1 MSESNRFF
9 IGLVLIVFSVSVIG
23 FAYATHGGVEWGNK
37 VTNVDK
43 WNTTCTDIDADGVC
57 DSWENGDLVVK
68 NSAGS
73 IAYKYTCGL
82 LSKSKDPDYNK
93 SNPSDIG
100 FTWDW
105 VGCPYDDKRDI
116 FVEIDYHQAHYP
128 NRDALV
134 DVQKAF
140 LEKYNIRLHI
150 QVDEQAIYDNS
161 YNSAT
166 RFPGSD
172 SSTEWGFHQIKAKH
186 FGTAL
191 ERSINWVDANNAPLD
206 GWKGKSQVF
215 HYTLF
220 AKRLYGS
227 LSTSGIAEI
236 NGNDLM
242 ITLGAFTNGVG
253 SRDEQAGTFMHELG
267 HNLNLNHGGNSPK
280 NCIPHYF
287 SVMNYAYQFS
297 TLDGQRPLEYS
308 RAAAHFGSNTGA
320 ITLNEGSPSTLPLN
334 YPSYSPK
341 PGVILNEPRKVV
353 YGPTPPS
360 PLPSTGS
367 SMSWSAHTKLNE
379 PPGCPNSGSSY
390 ETLNSYS
397 DVANFKLKFTDSR
410 AFGTGQMAPEE
421 YEKHVV
427 RNEQTIYHIYDQR
440 ISRAEALEQLIQ
452 RLLNEN
458 TQVQST
464 DFEKLTYDAHYSKI
478 SYDSS
483 HPATPTNIQL
493 SPIQSTPSNE
503 TMIMKPDTT
512 SSVKTL
518 QAEILEKT
526 SEIKNMTRVND
537 IGGAVIAIDLFRKD
551 YDEKLKATLT
561 DDAYK
566 AYDEYIT
573 DVRVAYATTLDYCNP
588 CNPSIIPGDDWL
600 LLAIIIGLALGLAA
614 AIIYIVKLRRD
625 LDAEKQRREKA
636 EKKVPAV
643 VGISS
648 NQNHNTESAEK

>member
-1 MSESNRFF
+1 MLGSNRFF
-9 IGLVLIVFSVSVIG
+9 IGLVLIVFSVSIIG

-43 WNTTCTDIDADGVC
+43 WNTTCTDTDNDGVC
-57 DSWENGDLVVK
+57 DSWESGDLIVK
-68 NSAGS
+68 NPDS

-105 VGCPYDDKRDI
+105 VGCPYNDKRDI
-116 FVEIDYHQAHYP
+116 FVEIDYHQSHYP

-172 SSTEWGFHQIKAKH
+172 TSTEWGFHQIKAKH

-215 HYTLF
+215 HYALF

-227 LSTSGIAEI
+227 LSTSGIAEM

-308 RAAAHFGSNTGA
+308 RAAAHFGSNTSA
-320 ITLNEGSPSTLPLN
+320 ITLDEGSPSTLPLN

-353 YGPTPPS
+353 YGPMPPS

-367 SMSWSAHTKLNE
+367 SMSWSANTKLNE
-379 PPGCPNSGSSY
+379 PPGCPGSGSSY

-397 DVANFKLKFTDSR
+397 DVEFFKLKFTDSR
-410 AFGTGQMAPEE
+410 NFGTGQIAPEE
-421 YEKHVV
+421 YEKLVE
-427 RNEQTIYHIYDQR
+427 RNEQTTYHVYDQR
-440 ISRAEALEQLIQ
+440 VSRAEALERLIQ
-452 RLLNEN
+452 RLLNEDIRSQ
-458 TQVQST
+458 TQSS
-464 DFEKLTYDAHYSKI
+464 DFERLNYDTHYSKI

-483 HPATPTNIQL
+483 HQATQSNIQL
-493 SPIQSTPSNE
+493 SQKPSNPYNE
-503 TMIMKPDTT
+503 MSHMKLGTT

-566 AYDEYIT
+566 EYDEYIT
-573 DVRVAYATTLDYCNP
+573 DVRAAYATTLDYCNP
-588 CNPSIIPGDDWL
+588 CNPAIEKPEFWL
-600 LLAIIIGLALGLAA
+600 YVVLGIAIGLAA
-614 AIIYIVKLRRD
+614 ALAITIRHIKTRPGKTGTGGSKPKNGEQATMNEQKAYV
-625 LDAEKQRREKA
+625 AGKQKR
-636 EKKVPAV
+636 
-643 VGISS
+643 
-648 NQNHNTESAEK
+648 